1 METKLEK
8 YLEEIDHYLVVP
20 TGAAEI
26 LKEIKSHILEK
37 TEETYGDLKPEN
49 VEETISKYGSPRK
62 IAEKYLEGTHI
73 IAPSFRNYLF
83 RYTWILF
90 AFHFGLTCLLYLLR
104 ADIHMFPPIFSI
116 PYMKNI
122 FDLLNQ
128 VPMTFIYDFG
138 LITLLLFFITQSKK
152 DIKLPWP
159 KFITSGKKGKKL
171 QPPQPKI
178 LYLLLEV
185 AGAAVLLY
193 LFLKY
198 DTIFFKSLNFGIPE
212 PMIASPASFFYSL
225 VILIWC
231 GLEIGFYAIR
241 FFINTFLMR
250 LVKNLVYL
258 AALGLLMNTSV
269 EGELMGI
276 GIRAFSYLKTG
287 VILLLTL
294 VIFLE
299 TLSNI
304 YKMIRNRQIEKS

>member
-20 TGAAEI
+20 FGAAEI

-37 TEETYGDLKPEN
+37 TEETYGDIKSEN
-49 VEETISKYGSPRK
+49 VEATISKYGKPKK

-90 AFHFGLTCLLYLLR
+90 DFHFGLTCLLYLLR
-104 ADIHMFPPIFSI
+104 TDIHMFPPLFSI
-116 PYMKNI
+116 PYMNNI

-128 VPMTFIYDFG
+128 MPMTFIYDFG
-138 LITLLLFFITQSKK
+138 LVTLLLFFITQSKK

-159 KFITSGKKGKKL
+159 KFITSGKKGEKL

-178 LYLLLEV
+178 LYLLLEI
-185 AGAAVLLY
+185 AGTAILLF

-198 DTIFFKSLNFGIPE
+198 GTLFFKSLNFGIPK
-212 PMIASPASFFYSL
+212 PMITSPASFFYSL

-231 GLEIGFYAIR
+231 GLEIGFYAFR
-241 FFINTFLMR
+241 FFINTFSMR

-258 AALGLLMNTSV
+258 AALWLLMNTSV
-269 EGELMGI
+269 EGELIDI
-276 GIRAFSYLKTG
+276 GITTLSDLKTG
-287 VILLLTL
+287 AILLLTV
-294 VIFLE
+294 VIILE

-304 YKMIRNRQIEKS
+304 YKMIQNQRIGKS